1 MEALS
6 QDLRD
11 RVVAACDQP
20 GSIRVEVAKRFCV
33 STAWIRKLFQRRRK
47 TGSYAAKPRSGGFES
62 QLQEPQLQQI
72 KTLVQE
78 QPDAKLTELCD
89 RLDQKQQVRVSSSS
103 MSAALKKLKL
113 PRKKSRC
120 IPANAIRSG
129 CRSFGKPGGNS

>member
-11 RVVAACDQP
+11 RVVAACDVP
-20 GSIRVEVAKRFCV
+20 GSIRVDVARRFCV
-33 STAWIRKLFQRRRK
+33 STAWIRKLFQRRRES
-47 TGSYAAKPRSGGFES
+47 GSYAAKPRSGGFES

-72 KTLVQE
+72 KSLVQE

-89 RLDQKQQVRVSSSS
+89 RLENKQQVRISPSS
-103 MSAALKKLKL
+103 MSAALKRLKL

-120 IPANAIRSG
+120 IPANAIRIAS
-129 CRSFGKPGGNS
+129 RSCGPPGGRS

>member
-20 GSIRVEVAKRFCV
+20 GSIRINVAKRFCV
-33 STAWIRKLFQRRRK
+33 STAWIRKLFQRRRE
-47 TGSYAAKPRSGGFES
+47 TGSYAAKPHSGGVAS
-62 QLQEPQLQQI
+62 QLGEPQRQQI
-72 KTLVQE
+72 KNLVQE

-89 RLDQKQQVRVSSSS
+89 RLEDKQQLRISPSH
-103 MSAALKKLKL
+103 MSATLKKLKL

-120 IPANAIRSG
+120 TPANATRSG
-129 CRSFGKPGGNS
+129 CRSCGRPGGRS